1 MNDIEMQKL
10 IENIVG
16 RCIGELKLQDMLKE
30 NKKNAFQKT
39 EQLLYNYVD
48 FKDVI
53 KQKKTMIDD
62 LLKYGLPK
70 KSKSITSF
78 SGDEGMREVK
88 TEQEQIDEY
97 VASIENSMRLTIRCV
112 SVIDDALKSVSND
125 PYYNVIEERYF
136 NKKNLEDIAEDI
148 EKDVSTVSRNK
159 NRLVNMIKI
168 KIFPDESINEI
179 MHQ

>member
-10 IENIVG
+10 IENVVG

-39 EQLLYNYVD
+39 EQLLYNYCD

-53 KQKKTMIDD
+53 KQKRSMIAD
-62 LLKYGLPK
+62 LQKYGLPK

-78 SGDEGMREVK
+78 SGDEGMREIK

-97 VASIENSMRLTIRCV
+97 IESIENSMRLTIRCV
-112 SVIDDALKSVSND
+112 SVIDAALGSVGND
-125 PYYNVIEERYF
+125 PYYQVLVMRYF
-136 NKKNLEDIAEDI
+136 RKINLEDIAEYYG
-148 EKDVSTVSRNK
+148 KDVSTISRNK
-159 NRLVNMIKI
+159 NRLVNQIKI